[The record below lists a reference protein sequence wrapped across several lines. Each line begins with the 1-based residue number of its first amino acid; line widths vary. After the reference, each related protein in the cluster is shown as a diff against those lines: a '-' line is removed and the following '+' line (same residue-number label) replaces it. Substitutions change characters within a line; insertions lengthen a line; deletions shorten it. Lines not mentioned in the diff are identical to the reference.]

1 MVLYYKSQPK
11 LYFWRVYF
19 VLYTKCIISVGD
31 HIREFRIQYDGDDN
45 YLRNVEVIGL
55 YTIVGFVKGG
65 SPMYR
70 HMDSGGHNNY
80 IYRDPNGD
88 KPGEDK
94 YGSIWKGVVMII
106 FLFYSLASK
115 YYYITSPYDS

>member
-1 MVLYYKSQPK
+1 M
-11 LYFWRVYF
+11 
-19 VLYTKCIISVGD
+19 ISVGD

-55 YTIVGFVKGG
+55 YTIVGFVNGG
-65 SPMYR
+65 SPIYR
-70 HMDSGGHNNY
+70 HMDSGGHSNY

-115 YYYITSPYDS
+115 YYYIMYTSPYDS